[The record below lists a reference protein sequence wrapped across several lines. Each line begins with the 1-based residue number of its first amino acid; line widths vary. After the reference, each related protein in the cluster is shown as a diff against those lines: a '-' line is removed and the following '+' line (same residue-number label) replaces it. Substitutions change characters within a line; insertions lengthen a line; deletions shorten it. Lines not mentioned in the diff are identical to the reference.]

1 MNLWTAENTVLAVIK
16 ELDPLLVER
25 LEQTQLESLVEKE
38 AIQLLEEIQQIEAL
52 NRETSVDQAEVLE
65 VAKHTAI
72 EHLKERILAARVN
85 EPES

>member
-1 MNLWTAENTVLAVIK
+1 MNLWTAENTVLAVLK
-16 ELDPLLVER
+16 EVDPRLAQR
-25 LEQTQLESLVEKE
+25 LEQAELESLVEKE

-52 NRETSVDQAEVLE
+52 NRETSVDRTEVLE

>member
-1 MNLWTAENTVLAVIK
+1 MNLWTAENTVRAVIK
-16 ELDPLLVER
+16 EVDPLLAQR
-25 LEQTQLESLVEKE
+25 LEETQLESLVEKE
-38 AIQLLEEIQQIEAL
+38 AIELLEEIQGIQAR

-65 VAKHTAI
+65 VAKQTAI

>member
-16 ELDPLLVER
+16 ELDPLLAQRQAE
-25 LEQTQLESLVEKE
+25 LESLVEKE

-52 NRETSVDQAEVLE
+52 NRETSVDRAEVLE
-65 VAKHTAI
+65 VAKQTAI

>member
-1 MNLWTAENTVLAVIK
+1 MNLWTAENTVLAILK
-16 ELDPLLVER
+16 EVDPLLAER
-25 LEQTQLESLVEKE
+25 LDQTQLESLVEKE
-38 AIQLLEEIQQIEAL
+38 AIQLLEEIQGIQAR

-65 VAKHTAI
+65 VAKQTAI

>member
-72 EHLKERILAARVN
+72 EHLKERILAARVSG
-85 EPES
+85 PES

>member
-1 MNLWTAENTVLAVIK
+1 MNLWTAENTVLAVLK
-16 ELDPLLVER
+16 EVDPRLAQR
-25 LEQTQLESLVEKE
+25 LEQAELESLVEKE

-52 NRETSVDQAEVLE
+52 NRETSVDRTEVLE

-72 EHLKERILAARVN
+72 EHLKERILAARVS

>member
-1 MNLWTAENTVLAVIK
+1 MNLWTAENTVLAILK
-16 ELDPLLVER
+16 EVDPLLAER
-25 LEQTQLESLVEKE
+25 LDQAQLESLVEKE

-72 EHLKERILAARVN
+72 EHLKERILAARVSG
-85 EPES
+85 PES

>member
-1 MNLWTAENTVLAVIK
+1 MNLWTAENTVRAVIK
-16 ELDPLLVER
+16 EVDPLLAQR
-25 LEQTQLESLVEKE
+25 LEETQLESLVEKE
-38 AIQLLEEIQQIEAL
+38 AIQLLEEIQGIQAR
-52 NRETSVDQAEVLE
+52 NTETSVDEAEVLE